1 MATRWSRSAV
11 TQQAAGAF
19 LVIQW
24 ARWLAPVGRM
34 TAVVRAKDP
43 VAMAVVGGEEEE
55 TTPSMMVAVMVTKLE
70 ARARMTELGGAARD
84 RMVESSAWGCWEAA
98 VAATEAAMAT
108 VMVVILA
115 MVEDVETRIHQAVVA
130 RVMEVKG
137 RVTAVVLAAL
147 MAEPRAVVAVVA
159 APAVEMRAA
168 ETMVEEG
175 VPRAVMIVAAVRVTV
190 MVPRA
195 WAVEAAEAT
204 EGAGTARAKLV
215 GELEAAVAAKEAAMA
230 TVVVAIVAMVEDVET
245 RIHQAVVARV
255 MEGVET
261 AGEVKE
267 AVAKA
272 VEVEEAV
279 VKASVVKGMVTA
291 VERGGVEAEPRA
303 VAAPTVAT

>member
-130 RVMEVKG
+130 RVME
-137 RVTAVVLAAL
+137 
-147 MAEPRAVVAVVA
+147 
-159 APAVEMRAA
+159 
-168 ETMVEEG
+168 
-175 VPRAVMIVAAVRVTV
+175 
-190 MVPRA
+190 
-195 WAVEAAEAT
+195 
-204 EGAGTARAKLV
+204 
-215 GELEAAVAAKEAAMA
+215 
-230 TVVVAIVAMVEDVET
+230 
-245 RIHQAVVARV
+245 
-255 MEGVET
+255 GVET
-261 AGEVKE
+261 AVEVKE